1 MTRARPDTPP
11 TADLRAWFTSRGW
24 TPAPFQEELWGAWRA
39 GESGLLMAPTGV
51 GKTMAA
57 WGGALV
63 DGLARAHAAGDA
75 ARPDPRG
82 HAPESPADPPA
93 EPLRYLWITP
103 LRALARDTAAQLE
116 APLAPLG
123 LPWTVEVRTGDTA
136 SSRKLRQRTLPPTV
150 LVTTPESLSILLSWP
165 AAARRL
171 RGLRGV
177 VVDEWHELLGS
188 KRGVQLELGLARL
201 RLWNPGLRCWALS
214 ATLPNEEEA
223 LEALL
228 GCGGPGPQAGPVR
241 RGRIIRGPARPPP
254 VVTTLLPSPGEAG
267 RFPWA
272 GHLGLRLLPGVVDR
286 LASLDAEGDGAA
298 GDRASG
304 GRGSGGHP
312 SAGRASAL
320 LFTNTRSQAERWHE
334 ALARVRP
341 DWAEGGRLA
350 LHHGSLD
357 RRERARVEAGLR
369 DRSLLCVVCTSTLEL
384 GVDLPAVELVIQV
397 GSPRG
402 VGRLLQRAGRSEHT
416 PDGRSRLL
424 GVPTHA
430 LEIVEFAAARRALED
445 LRLEPRRPLEQPLDV
460 LAQHLVTVA
469 LGGGFRSEAL
479 FREVRSTRAFRNLS
493 PALWASVL
501 DLVTRGGAALQ
512 AYPRYRRVVEAD
524 GVFRVTDADVER
536 RHRWSIGTITDDA
549 QLRVRFRR
557 GATLGSVEESF
568 LAQLRPG
575 DTFLFAGRRLALVEV
590 RDLTAWVRQ
599 ARGGPAS
606 PRTPRW
612 MGGRLPLSTELAGAV
627 LETFRSWEA
636 AGQVAAAPGLD
647 PELEAVRPLLA
658 LQGKWSRIPGPDHLL
673 VERTRSREGHH
684 LFLYPF
690 LGRLVH
696 EGLGALVAHRISR
709 AAPRSVQLSAND
721 YGIEFLS
728 PDAFDGVPPWAEL
741 LDPAGLEGDILE
753 ALNAAELSKRRFRGV
768 ARVAGLLVT
777 GPGGRAS
784 ARQLQ
789 ASSGLLFDVLTRWDP
804 DNLLLA
810 QARAEALESEL
821 EFSQLKQGLERLSR
835 LAGGGLVEVDTPR
848 LTPLAFPLWAERL
861 HARVSTEK
869 WIDRVTRMAA
879 TLERAAGSGR
889 PARSRRGAGS
899 TP

>member
-1 MTRARPDTPP
+1 MTSPPPDTPP
-11 TADLRAWFTSRGW
+11 TAALRDWFASRGW
-24 TPAPFQEELWGAWRA
+24 TPSAFQEELWGAWRA

-63 DGLARAHAAGDA
+63 DGLARA
-75 ARPDPRG
+75 RPSG
-82 HAPESPADPPA
+82 AEPPA

-136 SSRKLRQRTLPPTV
+136 SSRKLRQRTLPPTA

-228 GCGGPGPQAGPVR
+228 GCGGPGPQGGPVR
-241 RGRIIRGPARPPP
+241 RGRIIRGPTRPPP
-254 VVTTLLPSPGEAG
+254 EVTTLLPSPGETG

-286 LASLDAEGDGAA
+286 LASLDASRDGAA
-298 GDRASG
+298 GDRAT
-304 GRGSGGHP
+304 R
-312 SAGRASAL
+312 GRASAL

-334 ALARVRP
+334 ALARARP
-341 DWAEGGRLA
+341 DWAERGRLA

-416 PDGRSRLL
+416 PEGRSRLL

-445 LRLEPRRPLEQPLDV
+445 LRLEPRRPLDQPLDV

-479 FREVRSTRAFRNLS
+479 LREVRSTRAFRNLS
-493 PALWASVL
+493 PTLWASVL

-512 AYPRYRRVVEAD
+512 AYPRYRRVVEED
-524 GVFRVTDADVER
+524 GVFRVVDSDVER

-575 DTFLFAGRRLALVEV
+575 DTFLFAGRRLALVEI
-590 RDLTAWVRQ
+590 RDLTAWVRN
-599 ARGGPAS
+599 AKGGPAS

-636 AGQVAAAPGLD
+636 AGPDAPGS
-647 PELEAVRPLLA
+647 PEFESVRSLLA
-658 LQGKWSRIPGPDHLL
+658 LQGTWSRIPGPDRLL

-709 AAPRSVQLSAND
+709 ATPRSLQLSAND

-728 PDAFDGVPPWAEL
+728 PDPFEGIPPWAEL
-741 LDPAGLEGDILE
+741 LAPGGLEADILE

-810 QARAEALESEL
+810 QARTEALESEL
-821 EFSQLKQGLERLSR
+821 EFTQLKQGLERLSG
-835 LAGGGLVEVDTPR
+835 LAEGGLVEVDTPR

-861 HARVSTEK
+861 HARVSTER

-889 PARSRRGAGS
+889 PPRSRRGAGS
-899 TP
+899 PP

>member
-1 MTRARPDTPP
+1 MTTPLPDAPA
-11 TADLRAWFTSRGW
+11 TAALREWFASREW

-51 GKTMAA
+51 GKPLAA
-57 WGGALV
+57 WGGALL
-63 DGLARAHAAGDA
+63 DGLAQGRPAGDST
-75 ARPDPRG
+75 P
-82 HAPESPADPPA
+82 

-103 LRALARDTAAQLE
+103 LRALARDTAAQLQ

-123 LPWTVEVRTGDTA
+123 LPWTVEIRTGDTA
-136 SSRKLRQRTLPPTV
+136 SSRKLRQRTLPPTA

-171 RGLRGV
+171 RGLRGII
-177 VVDEWHELLGS
+177 VDEWHELLGS

-228 GCGGPGPQAGPVR
+228 GCGSPGSQAGPVR
-241 RGRIIRGPARPPP
+241 RRRVIRGPTRPPP
-254 VVTTLLPSPGEAG
+254 EVTTLLPSPDEAG

-286 LASLDAEGDGAA
+286 LASLDASA
-298 GDRASG
+298 DRASG
-304 GRGSGGHP
+304 GG
-312 SAGRASAL
+312 ASAL

-334 ALARVRP
+334 ALARERP
-341 DWAEGGRLA
+341 DWAVGGRLA

-357 RRERARVEAGLR
+357 RRERERVEAGLR

-416 PDGRSRLL
+416 PDGRSRVL

-430 LEIVEFAAARRALED
+430 LEIVEFAAARRALEA
-445 LRLEPRRPLEQPLDV
+445 LHLEPRMPLDQPLDV

-469 LGGGFRSEAL
+469 LGSGFRSESL
-479 FREVRSTRAFRNLS
+479 FHEVRSTRAYRDLS
-493 PALWASVL
+493 PAHWAAVL
-501 DLVTRGGAALQ
+501 DLVTRGGTALR

-524 GVFRVTDADVER
+524 GVFRVVDAEVER

-575 DTFLFAGRRLALVEV
+575 DTFLFAGRRLALVEI

-627 LETFRSWEA
+627 LESFRLWEA
-636 AGQVAAAPGLD
+636 AGEVAGEAAGQDATASPHPSGLGEPTAPTTGPSY
-647 PELEAVRPLLA
+647 PEFEAVRPLLA
-658 LQGKWSRIPGPDHLL
+658 LQGRWSRIPGPDHLL

-684 LFLYPF
+684 LFVYPF

-696 EGLGALVAHRISR
+696 EGLGALLAHRISQ
-709 AAPRSVQLSAND
+709 AAPRSLQLSAND

-728 PDAFDGVPPWAEL
+728 PDPFDAIPPWPQL
-741 LDPAGLEGDILE
+741 LDPEGLADDIVH

-768 ARVAGLLVT
+768 ARVAGLLIT

-810 QARAEALESEL
+810 QARTEALESEL
-821 EFSQLKQGLERLSR
+821 ELTQLKWGIERLSR
-835 LAGGGLVEVDTPR
+835 LAKGGLVEVETPR

-861 HARVSTEK
+861 HARVSTER

-889 PARSRRGAGS
+889 PPRGRRGARSAG
-899 TP
+899 